1 MATATLPTITL
12 DMHQRTATDNER
24 THRHYL
30 LVDPGIGFPELI
42 TDKQTDWN
50 WARRIAN
57 VEVEL
62 PEIIWGTAEE
72 VRASIHEAA
81 IDEAVKQGLVHL
93 PGM

>member
-1 MATATLPTITL
+1 MTLPTITL
-12 DMHQRTATDNER
+12 NMHQSTY
-24 THRHYL
+24 RHYL

-62 PEIIWGTAEE
+62 PEMIWGTSEE
-72 VRASIHEAA
+72 VRASINEAA